1 MSKFLDLVNEF
12 ARSVSVTPTAPTG
25 NLMSLFTK
33 LCDTLQVDCEQT
45 DGGLLIKI
53 PAEEENEAYIQ
64 KQVDPNR
71 VINQVDGVARQPVGG
86 VFGLGGDNI
95 VKDAKRVMARRNKV
109 LIPRLIKYVDKL
121 TTDTENELNKLTQL
135 T

>member
-25 NLMSLFTK
+25 SLMSLFTK

-53 PAEEENEAYIQ
+53 PANEESEENVNSEISRMAKQSTDPTVTGVEKNLSAQAVQAKNRRLPLDRDVLAMFNKMTDNLAKEIQ
-64 KQVDPNR
+64 RIKSTP
-71 VINQVDGVARQPVGG
+71 A
-86 VFGLGGDNI
+86 
-95 VKDAKRVMARRNKV
+95 VK
-109 LIPRLIKYVDKL
+109 
-121 TTDTENELNKLTQL
+121 
-135 T
+135 

>member
-12 ARSVSVTPTAPTG
+12 ARSVSVTPTTPTG

-53 PAEEENEAYIQ
+53 PEEEENQDISKYTSTGAIDSNVENLASKANIGSKIFGTNAGKAKTAVKNRANLAPQMVKAYEDITAQ
-64 KQVDPNR
+64 IKAALMN
-71 VINQVDGVARQPVGG
+71 
-86 VFGLGGDNI
+86 
-95 VKDAKRVMARRNKV
+95 MNK
-109 LIPRLIKYVDKL
+109 P
-121 TTDTENELNKLTQL
+121 TTTI
-135 T
+135 